1 MNHETATA
9 AGRRSALNAKSD
21 DAAQVILEAV
31 ACAMIDNGASED
43 TALLY
48 CTFFERGLAAAQNG
62 PETAVYCRSGINV
75 MLNRH

>member
-1 MNHETATA
+1 MTDFDSEAAPYIGALKMNHETATA

-48 CTFFERGLAAAQNG
+48 CTFFERGLAA
-62 PETAVYCRSGINV
+62 
-75 MLNRH
+75 

>member
-1 MNHETATA
+1 MNHETATG
-9 AGRRSALNAKSD
+9 AGRRSALNAISD

-48 CTFFERGLAAAQNG
+48 CTFFERGLAA
-62 PETAVYCRSGINV
+62 
-75 MLNRH
+75 